1 MFPCRPLR
9 TERVTKSCAV
19 RSSFPVT
26 CVAFSPAA
34 QLQAVSAE
42 RATLGVGGGA
52 DAAAAGGGAR
62 ELPAG
67 PASVQLASPVRAN
80 PAPPPPS
87 PVPVPWEIPPSQCTG
102 FSTSEEPLINRGNR
116 GLLGHTTAWQGGPG
130 RKVFQEMPAS
140 PADSSLLESEVTC
153 SPQGRGLGVQPG
165 VWCLFCDL
173 WGRRQIPPLRNGN
186 RTFTLHGSVV
196 ASISGP
202 CESRVLQKD
211 RCN

>member
-1 MFPCRPLR
+1 MFPCQPLR
-9 TERVTKSCAV
+9 TERVTKSCAI

-34 QLQAVSAE
+34 QLQAISAE

-52 DAAAAGGGAR
+52 DATAAAGGAR

-67 PASVQLASPVRAN
+67 PAPVQLASPVRATPTPPLPCPCPLGN
-80 PAPPPPS
+80 PS
-87 PVPVPWEIPPSQCTG
+87 FPVHWLFHLRGTAHRLWELWLTWPDHC
-102 FSTSEEPLINRGNR
+102 L
-116 GLLGHTTAWQGGPG
+116 AGGPG

-165 VWCLFCDL
+165 IWCLFCDLL
-173 WGRRQIPPLRNGN
+173 WGRRQIPPPGNGN

-196 ASISGP
+196 ASINGP
-202 CESRVLQKD
+202 CKSRVLQKD